1 MAAQSKTVAEFDM
14 RPKMKCA
21 LSNALSARLISAPFL
36 SRGVI
41 LSEREGA
48 SRQSVSRRI
57 YAFSFRMKDAGG
69 LAGGSSL
76 LLRFLLL
83 TCIVFAP
90 IVSSAHVNSPDVYY
104 DGYAGKYHLLVTIT
118 PPPVV
123 PGIAQIQIRCA
134 DADVGQIRVL
144 PLKMVGVAAE
154 LAPTPDVAE
163 RSQTDPQ
170 LFHGKL
176 WIMTRGSWKIQI
188 QADGSKGPG
197 ELFVPL
203 PAIST
208 YSGTMHKALGALLAV
223 LGFILVAGIV
233 GIVGAA
239 TREASLPAGQEPSA
253 NERRRGYRREA
264 IACVLVL
271 AALVLG
277 DRWWRA
283 DAAANTRLNYK
294 VPHLT
299 AQLENGNLL
308 ELSLENPNV
317 SEVDHYGVVSA
328 DKLVLNDL
336 IPDHGH
342 LMHLFVVRIP
352 DMNSFW
358 HLHPRQT
365 AEGHFAVD
373 LPTVPAGRYQIFA
386 DIVHHTGFPE
396 TQVGQI
402 DLPAL
407 TGSALSGDDSGV
419 PDLASSAT
427 ISQLG
432 DGYRMVWEHD
442 SSPLKANVPL
452 WFRFRIEDR
461 DGRPAT
467 DMENYMGMAGHAA
480 FISTD
485 GNVFAHVHPAG
496 SVSMAAEMMAQGAAH
511 DMSTMQSA
519 PTGSEVSFPYGFPRS
534 GDYRIFVQVKRA
546 GKIETGE
553 FSAHVN

>member
-1 MAAQSKTVAEFDM
+1 
-14 RPKMKCA
+14 MKCA
-21 LSNALSARLISAPFL
+21 LSNALSARLISVPFL

-57 YAFSFRMKDAGG
+57 YAFSLRRKRSGG
-69 LAGGSSL
+69 LARVFST

-83 TCIVFAP
+83 TCIVFSPLA
-90 IVSSAHVNSPDVYY
+90 SSAHVNSPDVYY

-134 DADVGQIRVL
+134 DADLGQIKVL

-203 PAIST
+203 PAISM

-239 TREASLPAGQEPSA
+239 TREASLPAGQEPTS

-264 IACVLVL
+264 IAIVLVL

-283 DAAANTRLNYK
+283 DAATNARLNYK
-294 VPHLT
+294 VPRLT
-299 AQLENGNLL
+299 AQLQNGNLL

-336 IPDHGH
+336 ISDHGH
-342 LMHLFVVRIP
+342 LMHLFLVRTP

-365 AEGHFAVD
+365 GEGHFAVD
-373 LPTVPAGRYQIFA
+373 LPTIPAGHYQIFA

-407 TGSALSGDDSGV
+407 SGNALSGDDSGS
-419 PDLASSAT
+419 PDIAPST
-427 ISQLG
+427 NISQLG
-432 DGYRMVWEHD
+432 DRYRMVWEHD
-442 SSPLKANVPL
+442 SSPLKANVPV
-452 WFRFRIEDR
+452 WFRFRIEDK

-485 GNVFAHVHPAG
+485 GKVFAHVHPAG
-496 SVSMAAEMMAQGAAH
+496 SVSMAAEMMAEGASH
-511 DMSTMQSA
+511 DMGAMQSA
-519 PTGSEVSFPYGFPRS
+519 PVGPEVSFPYGFPRA

-546 GKIETGE
+546 GKIETGS

>member
-1 MAAQSKTVAEFDM
+1 MAAQSEAVAAPYMAPTMKIVGSHLFSARRRFTPLVLVHDM
-14 RPKMKCA
+14 R
-21 LSNALSARLISAPFL
+21 
-36 SRGVI
+36 
-41 LSEREGA
+41 
-48 SRQSVSRRI
+48 
-57 YAFSFRMKDAGG
+57 
-69 LAGGSSL
+69 L
-76 LLRFLLL
+76 LLLALIL
-83 TCIVFAP
+83 VIPLA
-90 IVSSAHVNSPDVYY
+90 SSAHVNSPDVYF
-104 DGYAGKYHLLVTIT
+104 DGYAGQYHLLVTIT

-123 PGIAQIQIRCA
+123 PGIADIQIRCA
-134 DADVGQIRVL
+134 DADVGQIKVL

-163 RSQTDPQ
+163 RSQSDPQ

-188 QADGSKGPG
+188 QAEGAKGLG

-203 PAIST
+203 PAISM

-239 TREASLPAGQEPSA
+239 TREASLPAGQEPTS
-253 NERRRGYRREA
+253 NERRRSYRREA

-271 AALVLG
+271 AAIVLG

-299 AQLENGNLL
+299 AQLQNGGVLDL
-308 ELSLENPNV
+308 TLSNPNV

-336 IPDHGH
+336 VPDHGH
-342 LMHLFVVRIP
+342 LMHFFLVRTP

-358 HLHPRQT
+358 HLHPRQIG
-365 AEGHFAVD
+365 EGHFALD
-373 LPTVPAGRYQIFA
+373 LPTVPPGHYQIFA
-386 DIVHHTGFPE
+386 DILHQTGFPE
-396 TQVGQI
+396 TQVGEI
-402 DLPAL
+402 DLPAFAGRPL
-407 TGSALSGDDSGV
+407 AGDDAGS
-419 PDLASSAT
+419 PDLVPST
-427 ISQLG
+427 TVSQLG
-432 DGYRMVWEHD
+432 DGYRMVWEQ
-442 SSPLKANVPL
+442 SASALKANEPL
-452 WFRFRIEDR
+452 WFRFRIEDKA
-461 DGRPAT
+461 GRPAR
-467 DMENYMGMAGHAA
+467 DMENYMGMAGHAM

-485 GNVFAHVHPAG
+485 GTVFAHVHPAG
-496 SVSMAAEMMAQGAAH
+496 SVSMTAEMMAQGASH

-519 PTGSEVSFPYGFPRS
+519 PIGSEVSFPYGFPRS

-546 GKIETGE
+546 GRIETGA
-553 FSAHVN
+553 FVAHVH